1 LSLRTH
7 DSACGNLY
15 IIKDL
20 WDCFGRFTPSQRH
33 YDTVSFAGVP
43 CRNDKWDKAC
53 RLFGF
58 YNLRLTTNAWG
69 LVYIVRIISDIIVL

>member
-1 LSLRTH
+1 MRLCRNPRLSLRTH

-33 YDTVSFAGVP
+33 YDTVSNAGEKSLS
-43 CRNDKWDKAC
+43 RSAARDLKDFS
-53 RLFGF
+53 L
-58 YNLRLTTNAWG
+58 LSLLEMT
-69 LVYIVRIISDIIVL
+69 